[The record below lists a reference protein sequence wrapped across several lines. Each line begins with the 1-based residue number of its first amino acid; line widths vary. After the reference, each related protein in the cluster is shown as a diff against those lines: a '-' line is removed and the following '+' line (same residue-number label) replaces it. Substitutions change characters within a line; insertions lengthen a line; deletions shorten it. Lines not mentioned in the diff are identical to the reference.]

1 VVTNFRRNGERFE
14 NRVKL
19 RAIRTNDGTLSH
31 IIGIQLDVT
40 REQSA
45 LESLAR
51 QRRRY
56 ESLIETQSGYI
67 WLMNAE
73 GELVDV
79 PEKWLELAG
88 LPSSSGPPDLAA
100 IRSALTPEAA
110 DAFQAGWVEALRDV
124 TPFEVIYQLP
134 AQSRSPKWF
143 LDHVTPVLD
152 DENKLL
158 EWIAA
163 SQEVTQLK
171 RAEKEVE
178 RAAYEDR
185 LTGLLSPE
193 GFAQRLDEHLKER
206 DLHPASPV
214 VVVDIKAPRE
224 INNTQGYDVG
234 DEVLREV
241 ARRLRTEVGESGLVA
256 RTGGDEFTVLAPLES
271 QRTLRQLQKCMAAV
285 FDVPLEIRGFAFH
298 VEASFGYARIR
309 SSAGD
314 ARKLMTDAALA
325 MHQSQ
330 HNPAVTWTQYT
341 KALEHQTRETVDMT
355 KKLRQ
360 ALGADQLEL
369 YYQPQV
375 DLASGRIIAAE
386 ALLRWNHP
394 GRGLLTPKDF
404 LEVAEQSGQLH
415 AIGEWICNNACL
427 QARAIQTMSG
437 TPVRISINLSSRQ
450 YNHPHLADELQRTI
464 AETHLDPALLMI
476 EIDERILSDRLE
488 ETAAVLH
495 KLKAIGIGLTLDRFG
510 SGLSS
515 LTLLRELPFDQ
526 VKIDPALLQRAPG
539 DENTAAITH
548 TLISLAR
555 QLSLTVAAAGVET
568 EDQDRFLRQSG
579 CHLVQGHRF
588 SEPVSS
594 EQLSELFAE
603 VRQGRRLLPEMQHNP
618 VVRNR

>member
-1 VVTNFRRNGERFE
+1 
-14 NRVKL
+14 
-19 RAIRTNDGTLSH
+19 
-31 IIGIQLDVT
+31 
-40 REQSA
+40 
-45 LESLAR
+45 
-51 QRRRY
+51 
-56 ESLIETQSGYI
+56 
-67 WLMNAE
+67 MNAE

-214 VVVDIKAPRE
+214 VVVDIKALRE
-224 INNTQGYDVG
+224 INNNTQGYDVG

-285 FDVPLEIRGFAFH
+285 FDVP
-298 VEASFGYARIR
+298 FGNQR
-309 SSAGD
+309 
-314 ARKLMTDAALA
+314 L
-325 MHQSQ
+325 
-330 HNPAVTWTQYT
+330 
-341 KALEHQTRETVDMT
+341 
-355 KKLRQ
+355 
-360 ALGADQLEL
+360 
-369 YYQPQV
+369 
-375 DLASGRIIAAE
+375 
-386 ALLRWNHP
+386 
-394 GRGLLTPKDF
+394 
-404 LEVAEQSGQLH
+404 
-415 AIGEWICNNACL
+415 CL
-427 QARAIQTMSG
+427 
-437 TPVRISINLSSRQ
+437 P
-450 YNHPHLADELQRTI
+450 
-464 AETHLDPALLMI
+464 
-476 EIDERILSDRLE
+476 
-488 ETAAVLH
+488 
-495 KLKAIGIGLTLDRFG
+495 
-510 SGLSS
+510 
-515 LTLLRELPFDQ
+515 
-526 VKIDPALLQRAPG
+526 
-539 DENTAAITH
+539 
-548 TLISLAR
+548 
-555 QLSLTVAAAGVET
+555 
-568 EDQDRFLRQSG
+568 
-579 CHLVQGHRF
+579 C
-588 SEPVSS
+588 
-594 EQLSELFAE
+594 
-603 VRQGRRLLPEMQHNP
+603 
-618 VVRNR
+618 